1 MSTLIERCRAF
12 RESVLAERESLRT
25 ERQGLIA
32 RLTDAEAARDRLQ
45 AWIDTPEWGSMDSGE
60 SIAAGMVVRYGLL
73 RYKARSTHTKALTR
87 SPANLLY
94 WEVYGDDE

>member
-25 ERQGLIA
+25 ERTSLLA

-45 AWIDTPEWGSMDSGE
+45 AWMDTPDWGAMDSGE

-73 RYKARSTHTKALTR
+73 RYRAKSAHSKALTR
-87 SPANLLY
+87 SPINLIY
-94 WEVYGDDE
+94 WEVVTDEL